1 MTRTR
6 QDFAAR
12 RRGELHRER
21 GSRRL
26 VPALNARRSLSAR
39 SADNQLIEARVPG
52 RSDHRYAYL
61 TQQHD

>member
-1 MTRTR
+1 MTRTT

-26 VPALNARRSLSAR
+26 VPVLNARRSLSAR
-39 SADNQLIEARVPG
+39 SPDNQLIEARVPA

>member
-1 MTRTR
+1 MTRTT
-6 QDFAAR
+6 QDSAAR

-26 VPALNARRSLSAR
+26 VPALNARRSFSPR
-39 SADNQLIEARVPG
+39 SAANQLIEARVPD
-52 RSDHRYAYL
+52 RSDYRYAYL